1 MFAVFCVYVALLA
14 TLTLAPPPI
23 FTAKGGA
30 GTNFVPLFYSVRCF
44 VPNPGQPSTT
54 LFCVQTIGGNV
65 AAFIPL
71 GILLP
76 LVSRTMW
83 SLRRVVI
90 VALIGS
96 ISIETLQWVGRWVG
110 SPRWTDVDDVI
121 WNVAGAIVGYHLI
134 RLARFTRR

>member
-1 MFAVFCVYVALLA
+1 MFALFCIYVAVLA

-23 FTAKGGA
+23 STSNGIT
-30 GTNFVPLFYSVRCF
+30 GTNLIPLLYSARCF

-54 LFCVQTIGGNV
+54 LFCVGTIGGNV
-65 AAFIPL
+65 AVFIPL

-76 LVSRTMW
+76 LVSREMW
-83 SLRRVVI
+83 SLRRIAI

-96 ISIETLQWVGRWVG
+96 ISIEALQWVGQWVG

-121 WNVAGAIVGYHLI
+121 WNVAGSAVGYILI
-134 RLARFTRR
+134 RWVKLSNR